1 MSSLFRICSEDSL
14 DEALVKGKIVICE
27 SSAEGGGS
35 DWQGQSQTVKSLGGV
50 GVVLIDDQSKLIAEK
65 FGTFPMTAISSKDGV
80 ELISYVKSS
89 G

>member
-1 MSSLFRICSEDSL
+1 M

-27 SSAEGGGS
+27 SNVEGGGS
-35 DWQGQSQTVKSLGGV
+35 NWQGQAETVKSLGGI

-65 FGTFPMTAISSKDGV
+65 FGTFPMTAIGSKDGAEV
-80 ELISYVKSS
+80 LSYVKSS